1 MKRLVLCVL
10 WPAFL
15 SAGVLDA
22 LVFAV
27 LDPHDLRWFGG
38 ALVGWTPVTVYS
50 VTFLIFWA
58 GIAATAAMTAL
69 LSLSD
74 AEVNAFG
81 ADPAAPV
88 RPSTGAA

>member
-1 MKRLVLCVL
+1 MKRLALCIL

-38 ALVGWTPVTVYS
+38 AHVGWTPVAVYS
-50 VTFLIFWA
+50 VTFLIFWS
-58 GIAATAAMTAL
+58 GIAASAAMTAL

-74 AEVNAFG
+74 AEVNALG
-81 ADPAAPV
+81 ADPLVAGG
-88 RPSTGAA
+88 PSTGAA

>member
-1 MKRLVLCVL
+1 MKRLALCIL

-38 ALVGWTPVTVYS
+38 APVGWEPVAVYS

-58 GIAATAAMTAL
+58 GIAASAAMTAL

-74 AEVNAFG
+74 AEVNALG
-81 ADPAAPV
+81 ADPTVP
-88 RPSTGAA
+88 RGPSTGVA

>member
-1 MKRLVLCVL
+1 MRRLALCVL

-15 SAGVLDA
+15 TAGVLDA

-38 ALVGWTPVTVYS
+38 APVGWTPLAVYS

-58 GIAATAAMTAL
+58 GIAAAAAMTAL
-69 LSLSD
+69 LSFSD
-74 AEVNAFG
+74 AEVNAFAPEPSG
-81 ADPAAPV
+81 PGVTPAGV
-88 RPSTGAA
+88 T

>member
-1 MKRLVLCVL
+1 MKRLALCIL

-38 ALVGWTPVTVYS
+38 AHA
-50 VTFLIFWA
+50 A
-58 GIAATAAMTAL
+58 GHPWRSIR
-69 LSLSD
+69 SLS
-74 AEVNAFG
+74 
-81 ADPAAPV
+81 
-88 RPSTGAA
+88 

>member
-1 MKRLVLCVL
+1 MKRLALCVL

-38 ALVGWTPVTVYS
+38 ALVGWRPVTVYS

-58 GIAATAAMTAL
+58 GIAAAAAMTAL
-69 LSLSD
+69 LLLSA
-74 AEVNAFG
+74 AEVNRLG
-81 ADPAAPV
+81 DPDDSAA
-88 RPSTGAA
+88 AAQPERA